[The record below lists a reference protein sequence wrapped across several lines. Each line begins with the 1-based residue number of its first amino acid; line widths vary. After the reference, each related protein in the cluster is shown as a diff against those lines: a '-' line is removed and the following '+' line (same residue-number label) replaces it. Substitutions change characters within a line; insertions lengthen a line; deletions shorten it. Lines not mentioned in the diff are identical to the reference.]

1 MESRD
6 LSVDT
11 LLDLCNSAPQKM
23 RLISFHDFSLKPSTA
38 KWSKKEIL
46 GHLIDSATAN
56 HHRFVRGQ
64 FEETTLYYD
73 QDLFVSVQNYQ
84 AEDLESLILL
94 WEVYNRHLAH
104 VIKNIPESKLEN
116 RCVGKDG
123 SKASLAFLIDD
134 YLKHLQHHLAQII

>member
-1 MESRD
+1 MKNRD

-11 LLDLCNSAPQKM
+11 LLGLCNSAPQKM
-23 RLISFHDFSLKPSTA
+23 RLISSNDFSLKPSAA

-56 HHRFVRGQ
+56 HLRFVRGQ
-64 FEETTLYYD
+64 FEEPTIYYD
-73 QDLFVSVQNYQ
+73 QDLCVSVQNYQ
-84 AEDLESLILL
+84 VEDLESLISL
-94 WEVYNRHLAH
+94 WEFYNRHLVH

-116 RCVGKDG
+116 KCVGKDG

-134 YLKHLQHHLAQII
+134 YLKHFQHHLAQII